1 MKRKGFTL
9 VELLAVIVVL
19 AIISI
24 ITIPMIGN
32 VIEESKKKSLEQSA
46 SGLIEAASYYKI
58 SHEGVTE
65 FVFDENKKGE
75 TIKGD
80 KLEYKGNIEGTGK
93 LYIDKNGDISLCL
106 VDDKYYV
113 YKNYNSG
120 IYVGEVKDN
129 SCIIGYDVLTN
140 KYVAMLDDG
149 TGQISNVYSKDEV
162 NNLIDNVDSKVTT
175 NKNEITNIKST
186 IETLQNNL
194 NSYALQSSL
203 NTTNSNLN
211 NLSGVVGSHTEAIDN
226 LNSNLESFFQSV
238 SDGKAL
244 VASAITDG
252 GISTD
257 ATATFEV
264 MANNIR
270 SLVSSKKIDFNVWT
284 SNYAITPIFS
294 APKSGYYNIHLK
306 VTAGGNMRIYKY
318 EDESPLFNM
327 DIGANQEKIA
337 TVYLSAGDTAAVWIS
352 ISSGAY
358 FSGYAVIPD

>member
-1 MKRKGFTL
+1 MKNKGFTL

-19 AIISI
+19 AVISI
-24 ITIPMIGN
+24 ITIPMIEN

-106 VDDKYYV
+106 ADDKYYV

-186 IETLQNNL
+186 IETLQ
-194 NSYALQSSL
+194 SSL
-203 NTTNSNLN
+203 NETNTNLN
-211 NLSGVVGSHTEAIDN
+211 DLSNVVDSHTEAINDMNNN
-226 LNSNLESFFQSV
+226 LTDSVVHFPDMSNVIASMENTNTSSDCSYTATQNCWAYYQAYKHSANAANDCIIYLNGKPIAVKYLSGTYQSV
-238 SDGKAL
+238 Y
-244 VASAITDG
+244 VFI
-252 GISTD
+252 
-257 ATATFEV
+257 
-264 MANNIR
+264 
-270 SLVSSKKIDFNVWT
+270 
-284 SNYAITPIFS
+284 P
-294 APKSGYYNIHLK
+294 LK
-306 VTAGGNMRIYKY
+306 
-318 EDESPLFNM
+318 
-327 DIGANQEKIA
+327 
-337 TVYLSAGDTAAVWIS
+337 AGDTIKFNTTGFYKQYQIYGVR
-352 ISSGAY
+352 
-358 FSGYAVIPD
+358 

>member
-1 MKRKGFTL
+1 MKNKGFTL
-9 VELLAVIVVL
+9 VELLAVIVIL

-32 VIEESKKKSLEQSA
+32 VIDESKKKSLEQSA

-162 NNLIDNVDSKVTT
+162 NNLIYNVDSKVTT

-186 IETLQNNL
+186 IETLQ
-194 NSYALQSSL
+194 SSL
-203 NTTNSNLN
+203 NETNTNLN
-211 NLSGVVGSHTEAIDN
+211 DLSNVVDSHTEAINNINNNLENIGEYKIQKN
-226 LNSNLESFFQSV
+226 LNYIYYLNSAGYENIITFDEEYAEPPFISV
-238 SDGKAL
+238 NIGEGFGK
-244 VASAITDG
+244 
-252 GISTD
+252 
-257 ATATFEV
+257 
-264 MANNIR
+264 
-270 SLVSSKKIDFNVWT
+270 VSSWVTEVTTTGFKVK
-284 SNYAITPIFS
+284 
-294 APKSGYYNIHLK
+294 GYYEQASTVTELGSWFAIGK
-306 VTAGGNMRIYKY
+306 VK
-318 EDESPLFNM
+318 
-327 DIGANQEKIA
+327 
-337 TVYLSAGDTAAVWIS
+337 
-352 ISSGAY
+352 
-358 FSGYAVIPD
+358 

>member
-1 MKRKGFTL
+1 MKNKGFTL

-32 VIEESKKKSLEQSA
+32 VIEESKKKSLEQSV
-46 SGLIEAASYYKI
+46 SGLVESASYYKI

-75 TIKGD
+75 TLRGD

-106 VDDKYYV
+106 VDDKYYA

-162 NNLIDNVDSKVTT
+162 NNLIDNLQSQITT
-175 NKNEITNIKST
+175 ID
-186 IETLQNNL
+186 NNL
-194 NSYALQSSL
+194 ESL
-203 NTTNSNLN
+203 SNN
-211 NLSGVVGSHTEAIDN
+211 VGSHTEDIDN
-226 LNSNLESFFQSV
+226 LNSNLTNV
-238 SDGKAL
+238 GKEIIL
-244 VASAITDG
+244 GITSSTGNLTLNDNLSNYRRIIIETHDD
-252 GISTD
+252 ISSGYD
-257 ATATFEV
+257 SIKVRVELSIERFKSQ
-264 MANNIR
+264 N
-270 SLVSSKKIDFNVWT
+270 SSKKTIENRIISLST
-284 SNYAITPIFS
+284 SYINSVYFVSDTQVYVDRSFGS
-294 APKSGYYNIHLK
+294 IH
-306 VTAGGNMRIYKY
+306 IYGMKW
-318 EDESPLFNM
+318 F
-327 DIGANQEKIA
+327 K
-337 TVYLSAGDTAAVWIS
+337 
-352 ISSGAY
+352 
-358 FSGYAVIPD
+358 

>member
-1 MKRKGFTL
+1 MKNKGFTL

-162 NNLIDNVDSKVTT
+162 NNLIYNVDSKVTT

-186 IETLQNNL
+186 IETLQ
-194 NSYALQSSL
+194 SSL
-203 NTTNSNLN
+203 NSTNNDLDRLSSIVSSN
-211 NLSGVVGSHTEAIDN
+211 TDAIGN
-226 LNSNLESFFQSV
+226 LNSNLQSQINDNTNNISLLKNSIDDVNGNFVGFIDTENVIVPSTKLPSSTTPV
-238 SDGKAL
+238 SY
-244 VASAITDG
+244 
-252 GISTD
+252 
-257 ATATFEV
+257 TATENCYVVCTIYGNVTSSGYF
-264 MANNIR
+264 AINNIR
-270 SLVSSKKIDFNVWT
+270 LFEWNNQTSTTMFNTVT
-284 SNYAITPIFS
+284 YPVKSGQVVTMRNYGNTGNYA
-294 APKSGYYNIHLK
+294 
-306 VTAGGNMRIYKY
+306 
-318 EDESPLFNM
+318 
-327 DIGANQEKIA
+327 
-337 TVYLSAGDTAAVWIS
+337 VYGCK
-352 ISSGAY
+352 
-358 FSGYAVIPD
+358 

>member
-1 MKRKGFTL
+1 MKNKGFTL

-19 AIISI
+19 AVISI

-120 IYVGEVKDN
+120 IYVGEVKYN
-129 SCIIGYDVLTN
+129 NCIIGYDVLTN

-149 TGQISNVYSKDEV
+149 TGQVSNVYSKDEV
-162 NNLIDNVDSKVTT
+162 NDIVDSLQSQITTIDNNLESL
-175 NKNEITNIKST
+175 S
-186 IETLQNNL
+186 NN
-194 NSYALQSSL
+194 
-203 NTTNSNLN
+203 
-211 NLSGVVGSHTEAIDN
+211 VGSHTEAISN
-226 LNSNLESFFQSV
+226 LSSNLEELSES
-238 SDGKAL
+238 S
-244 VASAITDG
+244 ITK
-252 GISTD
+252 IIITN
-257 ATATFEV
+257 ATF
-264 MANNIR
+264 
-270 SLVSSKKIDFNVWT
+270 
-284 SNYAITPIFS
+284 
-294 APKSGYYNIHLK
+294 
-306 VTAGGNMRIYKY
+306 
-318 EDESPLFNM
+318 
-327 DIGANQEKIA
+327 
-337 TVYLSAGDTAAVWIS
+337 
-352 ISSGAY
+352 SSGVLTVTNLIPEGKKA
-358 FSGYAVIPD
+358 FAFIITNGLQAHTAHVWKNLANGEVHVTFRAWAENDTVMSGNISGILLCI